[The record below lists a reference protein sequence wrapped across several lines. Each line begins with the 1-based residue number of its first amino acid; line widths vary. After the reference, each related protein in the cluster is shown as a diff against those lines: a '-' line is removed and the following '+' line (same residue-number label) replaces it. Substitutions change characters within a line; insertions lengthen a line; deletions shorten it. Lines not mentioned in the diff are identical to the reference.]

1 MGIGVC
7 GPIEGPWGVKGPCDL
22 KRGHLWPDMR
32 FLLAIKGPIVP
43 IAALQGDIGF
53 ANRFF
58 TSRNLAAKKGFSQI
72 GQILQKK
79 SFGDPGSALE
89 APNHV
94 LAPPYEAVNDLEWF

>member
-43 IAALQGDIGF
+43 IVALQGDFGF

-58 TSRNLAAKKGFSQI
+58 TSRNLGTEKSYLKSVNVYERYREKKVGFWRLQI
-72 GQILQKK
+72 T
-79 SFGDPGSALE
+79 P
-89 APNHV
+89 
-94 LAPPYEAVNDLEWF
+94 